1 MLARSFL
8 SSGGGEESDVDS
20 SMSGEVDMRRDDV
33 VDVWVMCWAPM
44 TALCE
49 RDEQTAA
56 VLLLMED

>member
-20 SMSGEVDMRRDDV
+20 SMSGEVDMRRDV